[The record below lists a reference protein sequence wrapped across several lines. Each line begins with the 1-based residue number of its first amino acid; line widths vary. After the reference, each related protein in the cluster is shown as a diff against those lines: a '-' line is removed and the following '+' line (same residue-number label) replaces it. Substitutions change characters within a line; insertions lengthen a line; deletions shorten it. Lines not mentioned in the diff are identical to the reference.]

1 MLVFPSC
8 NLFQYRVCNW
18 FILADEPK
26 QRCKPAGKQ
35 PRGKKK
41 KSSGQLCC
49 RIGTNVGRKEGQECV
64 VSGSSTDFECKT
76 ASSVKRVSMSK
87 TAKQVITQNKQR
99 KRELGAWNIL

>member
-1 MLVFPSC
+1 MSPNKDVNQLESNP
-8 NLFQYRVCNW
+8 
-18 FILADEPK
+18 
-26 QRCKPAGKQ
+26 
-35 PRGKKK
+35 GKKK
-41 KSSGQLCC
+41 KPSSGQLCC